1 MPKRKRSIEGWAAAH
16 RKRVRVEEDER
27 VEPQPSTSRAS
38 SPPPPSAFQ
47 GHEEQLIAAAH
58 VTSAARRNELLLE
71 KVTATDEV
79 SEENALVVISVKR
92 LKELLSGKM
101 CDVCGEETQ
110 TNITHML
117 FDCEGTV
124 KCNKCDVVMC
134 ESKPQKT
141 GFGNLT
147 EANSIQYSIQY
158 SSQ

>member
-1 MPKRKRSIEGWAAAH
+1 MPKRKRNIEGWAAAH
-16 RKRVRVEEDER
+16 RKRMEARWKRVRVEEDER

-58 VTSAARRNELLLE
+58 VTSATRRNELLLE

-101 CDVCGEETQ
+101 CDVCGEET
-110 TNITHML
+110 
-117 FDCEGTV
+117 
-124 KCNKCDVVMC
+124 
-134 ESKPQKT
+134 
-141 GFGNLT
+141 
-147 EANSIQYSIQY
+147 
-158 SSQ
+158 